1 MKKYIKPIVCTIVVI
16 ALAVWIVD
24 KIPFTQKID
33 QTIEATVY
41 KDGVMID
48 ETPVYMKGKKN
59 RYLFRPNSFVG
70 EFRISYAEKTDVED
84 LQTKISWHK
93 DDNLQSISHFY
104 KGNFSTSDERGIA
117 YYLLISKDMKE
128 FALMTTEQEVI
139 ATSKEACKLYTDHIS
154 YDGNGHMTVRGVEEI
169 PELR

>member
-16 ALAVWIVD
+16 AVAVWIVD

-48 ETPVYMKGKKN
+48 ETPVYMKGKIN

-70 EFRISYAEKTDVED
+70 EFRISYAEKTAVED

>member
-1 MKKYIKPIVCTIVVI
+1 MKKYIKPIVWTIIVI
-16 ALAVWIVD
+16 AVAVWIVD
-24 KIPFTQKID
+24 KISFTQKID
-33 QTIEATVY
+33 QTVDAVVY
-41 KDGVMID
+41 KDGVILE
-48 ETPVYMKGKKN
+48 ETSVYMKGEKT
-59 RYLFRPNSFVG
+59 RYLFRQNSFVG
-70 EFRISYAEKTDVED
+70 EFRIFYAEKTDVED

-117 YYLLISKDMKE
+117 NYLLISKDMKE

-154 YDGNGHMTVRGVEEI
+154 YDGNGHMTVRNVEEI
-169 PELR
+169 TELR

>member
-1 MKKYIKPIVCTIVVI
+1 MFNNGVCGVVDNNSFVLRNHPDITI
-16 ALAVWIVD
+16 
-24 KIPFTQKID
+24 
-33 QTIEATVY
+33 

>member
-1 MKKYIKPIVCTIVVI
+1 MKKHIKPIVCTIFVI
-16 ALAVWIVD
+16 AVAVWIVD

-33 QTIEATVY
+33 QTVEAAVY

-48 ETPVYMKGKKN
+48 ETSVYMKGEET
-59 RYLFRPNSFVG
+59 RYLFRTNSFVG

-93 DDNLQSISHFY
+93 DNNLQSISHFY
-104 KGNFSTSDERGIA
+104 KGNFSTSDKRGIA
-117 YYLLISKDMKE
+117 YYLLISKDMQE
-128 FALMTTEQEVI
+128 FALMTTNQEVI
-139 ATSKEACKLYTDHIS
+139 ATSKEAYQLYIDHIS
-154 YDGNGHMTVRGVEEI
+154 YDGSGHMTVWGVEEI

>member
-16 ALAVWIVD
+16 AVAVWIVD

-128 FALMTTEQEVI
+128 FALMTAEQEVI

>member
-1 MKKYIKPIVCTIVVI
+1 MRKSIKLIVCTIIVI
-16 ALAVWIVD
+16 AVAAWIVD

-33 QTIEATVY
+33 QTVDAVVY
-41 KDGVMID
+41 KNGVILE
-48 ETPVYMKGKKN
+48 ETSVYMKGEKT
-59 RYLFRPNSFVG
+59 RYLFRQNSFVG
-70 EFRISYAEKTDVED
+70 EFRIFYAEKTDVEN

-117 YYLLISKDMKE
+117 NYLLISKDMKE

-154 YDGNGHMTVRGVEEI
+154 YDGSGHMTVWGIEEI
-169 PELR
+169 TELG